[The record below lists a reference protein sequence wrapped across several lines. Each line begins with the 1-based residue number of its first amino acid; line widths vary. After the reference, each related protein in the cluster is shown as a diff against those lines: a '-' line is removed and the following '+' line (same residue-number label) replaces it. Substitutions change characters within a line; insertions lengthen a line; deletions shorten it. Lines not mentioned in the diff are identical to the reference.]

1 MELRY
6 YGHSTFGLTS
16 GGKTIVIDPFNDDIG
31 HPKPKVSPDAVV
43 ISHEHFD
50 HNNVGLVG
58 GHPKVIR
65 CLGHEGKTW
74 ASIDERVGPVHI
86 TGLGCYHDTEE
97 GGARGLNTILLF
109 EVEGLR
115 VVHLGDLGHLLTDDQ
130 TRAIGKVDVLM
141 IPVGGHFT
149 IGPAE
154 AGKVMAQ
161 LKPRVVIPMHFKTG
175 VNASWPIGTLDD
187 FLKGKT
193 AAKRVGASVTITA
206 QSLPKGQEV
215 WALV

>member
-115 VVHLGDLGHLLTDDQ
+115 VVHLGDLGHLLTDEQ
-130 TRAIGKVDVLM
+130 ARAIGKVDVLM

-187 FLKGKT
+187 YLKGKT

-206 QSLPKGQEV
+206 QSLPRSQEI
-215 WALV
+215 WALA